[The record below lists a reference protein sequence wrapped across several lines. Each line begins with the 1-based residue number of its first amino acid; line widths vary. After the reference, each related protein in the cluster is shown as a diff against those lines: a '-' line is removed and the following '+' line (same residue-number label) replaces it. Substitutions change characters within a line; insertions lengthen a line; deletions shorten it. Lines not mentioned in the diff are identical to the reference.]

1 MGCEINVKVGACEVR
16 ADVICFLSFRRLI
29 VVNHCRGSNH
39 YGSQEENDREEEE
52 DRNEKE
58 SRS

>member
-1 MGCEINVKVGACEVR
+1 MGCEINIKVGACEKR

-39 YGSQEENDREEEE
+39 YGSQEEDYREEEE
-52 DRNEKE
+52 DR
-58 SRS
+58 S